1 VIVPVTEFR
10 DIIGTALTATLS
22 GGDPA
27 TELKKAT
34 AQFRP
39 ILEKSEK
46 S

>member
-1 VIVPVTEFR
+1 VVPVTEFR

-22 GGDPA
+22 GADPA
-27 TELKKAT
+27 TELKKA
-34 AQFRP
+34 ADQYRP